1 MPRCEEMT
9 LKHNVVEL
17 FEQDEPEYMDIIIQA
32 FHDLPQIPI
41 LIKKPEKTESI
52 IKNLVKLYKKT
63 GTIKVFGIRE
73 NDQVICVGFCID
85 SDSKPGFFK
94 VLRFGFSLLLTVGL
108 EGIRE
113 FWIYNENKPKYEKRC
128 LELFFYGT
136 RATHQ
141 RRGYGASML
150 QFLYEYAQRNGFGG
164 VTGVTNTSRP
174 AFHFY
179 MREGWIVDT
188 EFRIGKYTLCWVRYI
203 V

>member
-1 MPRCEEMT
+1 MKKYT
-9 LKHNVVEL
+9 VVEL
-17 FEQDEPEYMDIIIQA
+17 SKQDEPEYMDIIIQA

-41 LIKKPEKTESI
+41 LIEKPEKTERI
-52 IKNLVKLYKKT
+52 IKKLVKLYEKT

-73 NDQVICVGFCID
+73 NDKIICVGFCID
-85 SDSKPGFFK
+85 SDSKPGLFK
-94 VLRFGFSLLLTVGL
+94 VLRFGVSLFTTLGL

-113 FWIYNENKPKYEKRC
+113 FWVYNKNKPEYEKKC

-141 RRGYGASML
+141 RQGYGARML
-150 QFLYEYAQRNGFGG
+150 QFLYEYAKKSGYGG

-179 MREGWIVDT
+179 MRGGWIVDK